1 MPIYEYFCKSCD
13 KTFESFQKI
22 TDKPLANC
30 PECGKKVKRLIS
42 STSFALKG
50 GGWYKDGYSKGKGN
64 GKAKVEAK
72 VKPKSEKK

>member
-1 MPIYEYFCKSCD
+1 MPIYEYYCKNCD

-22 TDKPLANC
+22 TDEPLADC

-50 GGWYKDGYSKGKGN
+50 GGWYKDGYSKGKG
-64 GKAKVEAK
+64 KAEAK
-72 VKPKSEKK
+72 AKPKSKTK